1 MLVLWTLVYAK
12 FAEAQCP
19 LHIYTQDIKF
29 SDAKGIQ
36 DCGFKG
42 RPITKPEETLSL
54 HLCMP
59 FLLVYR
65 MNPMA

>member
-1 MLVLWTLVYAK
+1 VDSGVC
-12 FAEAQCP
+12 QICRGSVP
-19 LHIYTQDIKF
+19 IGYTQDIKF
-29 SDAKGIQ
+29 SDAIGIQ

-42 RPITKPEETLSL
+42 RPISKPEESLSL